1 MPGTYGWDL
10 IWENASLQMG
20 LSQGSEMSA
29 RWTTQVSSNPVTC
42 TLKRRGKLGHGVKVG
57 AVRGVGTATGWG
69 PRAVAPRPQ
78 TEPALPTPRFQ
89 AAGPGSTALL
99 LRAARFALI
108 CRAALENECTPGVSE
123 TQTQES
129 GCHLCLRM
137 RKLATLWTWMQHGDS
152 LPPPLPF
159 QGHTTVL
166 QPSMP
171 HTERQAHTRP
181 PRERRESG
189 PRTQLDR
196 AKLLGN
202 APGPFPSETVKPTA
216 LGCSKILRKP

>member
-99 LRAARFALI
+99 LRAAWFALI

-152 LPPPLPF
+152 LPPPLPDISGPTGAGGRATRPCSSRVCPTRRDRRIR
-159 QGHTTVL
+159 GHRERGERAVL
-166 QPSMP
+166 GLSW
-171 HTERQAHTRP
+171 TERSSWETPLAPSRLRP
-181 PRERRESG
+181 
-189 PRTQLDR
+189 
-196 AKLLGN
+196 
-202 APGPFPSETVKPTA
+202 
-216 LGCSKILRKP
+216 

>member
-1 MPGTYGWDL
+1 
-10 IWENASLQMG
+10 
-20 LSQGSEMSA
+20 MSA

-78 TEPALPTPRFQ
+78 TELALPTPRFQ

-99 LRAARFALI
+99 LRAAWFALI

-152 LPPPLPF
+152 ATPTARHF
-159 QGHTTVL
+159 RADGGGGQGHTTVL

-171 HTERQAHTRP
+171 HTERQAHTWP
-181 PRERRESG
+181 PRERGESG

-216 LGCSKILRKP
+216 LGCSKMLRKP